1 MFGAVSSTST
11 AEEELVG
18 APPRVRMDAQ
28 VLWRHRE
35 LGHEPRVQSVLERFG
50 PRLREL
56 YHPPAKGLLKEKPPS
71 WRFGEVLAL
80 LHQRGLLQE
89 LQVPQTSAIV
99 GDARCARSSPPR

>member
-1 MFGAVSSTST
+1 MQA
-11 AEEELVG
+11 
-18 APPRVRMDAQ
+18 
-28 VLWRHRE
+28 
-35 LGHEPRVQSVLERFG
+35 VLERFG

-56 YHPPAKGLLKEKPPS
+56 HHPPAKGLLKERPPS

-99 GDARCARSSPPR
+99 GDARCARSYLASLSLTPSLRLTLTPALSLSLNPNPSPNP